1 MFDGRTL
8 VSYRAI
14 SLVSCR
20 AEAILIMSFRR
31 GIPPSLI
38 SSGQYLS
45 AAEKRIKQLIV
56 NLHRSGKRVAGGKR
70 KACGPRMYKTFLYY
84 GASLLEVQNNRHTMT
99 ENVKAWPEGSKHWR
113 NFLRTK
119 SHCFLFGFVLP
130 RYSCIIQRLFSLL
143 TPLKWEDLF

>member
-1 MFDGRTL
+1 MFDDSAL

-45 AAEKRIKQLIV
+45 AAEKRIKQVLV
-56 NLHRSGKRVAGGKR
+56 NLHKSGIKGGRKGGRS
-70 KACGPRMYKTFLYY
+70 L
-84 GASLLEVQNNRHTMT
+84 
-99 ENVKAWPEGSKHWR
+99 WPEKPEHFSFLWSQPARGALTVKTTDTKR
-113 NFLRTK
+113 LRT
-119 SHCFLFGFVLP
+119 
-130 RYSCIIQRLFSLL
+130 
-143 TPLKWEDLF
+143 

>member
-1 MFDGRTL
+1 MFDDSAL

-45 AAEKRIKQLIV
+45 AAEKRIKQVLV
-56 NLHRSGKRVAGGKR
+56 NLHRSGIKGGRTGRRSLWPEK
-70 KACGPRMYKTFLYY
+70 PQNFLFY
-84 GASLLEVQNNRHTMT
+84 GASLLGVP
-99 ENVKAWPEGSKHWR
+99 W
-113 NFLRTK
+113 L
-119 SHCFLFGFVLP
+119 
-130 RYSCIIQRLFSLL
+130 
-143 TPLKWEDLF
+143 

>member
-1 MFDGRTL
+1 MFDDSAL

-45 AAEKRIKQLIV
+45 AAEKRKKQVLV
-56 NLHRSGKRVAGGKR
+56 NLHRNGIKVGAGGEGE
-70 KACGPRMYKTFLYY
+70 ACGSRSHKTFLFY
-84 GASLLEVQNNRHTMT
+84 GAS
-99 ENVKAWPEGSKHWR
+99 
-113 NFLRTK
+113 
-119 SHCFLFGFVLP
+119 VLGVP
-130 RYSCIIQRLFSLL
+130 WL
-143 TPLKWEDLF
+143 